1 MLYDLQDDPQELCDR
16 GRDPSLATVRERMK
30 DVMLDWSG
38 QLRNRT
44 AIDDEQMKAL
54 TGKSARQGILIG
66 IWKESDVPQAQKPP
80 PLGVD
85 TASSSVYSNA

>member
-16 GRDPSLATVRERMK
+16 GRDSGLATVRERMK
-30 DVMLDWSG
+30 DLMLDWTG

-44 AIDDEQMKAL
+44 AISEEQMKTL

-66 IWKESDVPQAQKPP
+66 FWKEADVPEAQKPL
-80 PLGVD
+80 PLG
-85 TASSSVYSNA
+85 TATSASSVISNA